1 VGIHKKIRRRNNQLT
16 HDAAVPT
23 FSMPPDAN
31 LAQVIVDAWLN
42 SDFVY
47 TKPGGGTETVKLGT
61 ALLERNNKGNPTPK
75 AFDVAT
81 QKIRQALN
89 VDLKRAVVI
98 TEDEH
103 DNDYYLDEDE
113 VVFVLPDPD
122 RLKPSPD
129 PAHTGNLLA
138 TAKLLMACTPNGI

>member
-1 VGIHKKIRRRNNQLT
+1 MGIHKKIRRRNNQLT

-23 FSMPPDAN
+23 FSMPPDPN
-31 LAQVIVDAWLN
+31 LAQVIVDAWVN
-42 SDFVY
+42 ANFAY
-47 TKPGGGTETVKLGT
+47 TKPDGSTETVKLGT
-61 ALLERNNKGNPTPK
+61 ALMDRDNKGNPTQK

-81 QKIRQALN
+81 QKIRKALN

-98 TEDEH
+98 SEDEH
-103 DNDYYLDEDE
+103 DNDYYLDADE

-122 RLKPSPD
+122 RLNPPPNTSS
-129 PAHTGNLLA
+129 ANLLA